1 MKETRLSDT
10 QNAHTIGSARVRV
23 ARAFDE
29 ARALDGQDI
38 FISLADRDRALA
50 GLDADAPLVGWTFA
64 VKDNIDV
71 AGMDS
76 TAGCPS
82 FAYRA
87 HHHATAV
94 AKLLEA
100 GATCVGKTNL
110 DQFATG
116 LVGTRSPYGIPTNP
130 LDGRLA
136 PGGSSSGSAVAV
148 ARGLVDL
155 ALGTDTAG
163 SGRVPAAQCGIV
175 GVKPT
180 PGAIST
186 RGVVP
191 AVRTIDCVS
200 IFAADVAAATRVR
213 QFLEGDD
220 DEAHSRHTGVYGG
233 QIRRLGIPVGT
244 QLVLDGVLE
253 EAAWARTVELASGL
267 AGLELVPVDLDPL
280 IDTGRLLYQG
290 AWVAER
296 FAAVG
301 HHLHHGDVD
310 PVVRAIIEP
319 ARTLSAVDAFQS
331 LYRLAALRRAAA
343 GAWAGV
349 DGLLLP
355 TTPGVATLDEVAA
368 DPIGRNSRLGHY
380 TNGINLLGWCAVAVP
395 GAARADGWP
404 FGVTVAGPAWADDE
418 VARVAAQLAGQGP
431 PTPRLAE
438 GCDVVVV
445 GAHLSGLPLNHQLL
459 SRGAVRVCETTTSPS
474 YRLWAMHGVG
484 GAGGAVPRPALEHV
498 GTGGVALPV
507 EVWRVPWATVGS
519 FLAEIPSPL
528 GLGRVQLADGSDRT
542 GFIAEPRAL
551 HGATDISGYGG
562 WRAYLAQR

>member
-1 MKETRLSDT
+1 MSDRE
-10 QNAHTIGSARVRV
+10 QPDANAMPTLGAARDRV

-29 ARALDGQDI
+29 ARALEGQDI
-38 FISLADRDRALA
+38 FISLADRDAA
-50 GLDADAPLVGWTFA
+50 LDALDPDAPLLGWTFA

-71 AGMDS
+71 AGLDT
-76 TAGCPS
+76 TAACPS

-87 HHHATAV
+87 QQHATAV
-94 AKLLEA
+94 ARLIAA

-116 LVGTRSPYGIPTNP
+116 LVGTRSPYGTPLNP
-130 LDGRLA
+130 RDPALA

-148 ARGLVDL
+148 ARQLVDV

-200 IFAADVAAATRVR
+200 IFATELAAATRVR
-213 QFLEGDD
+213 QLLQGDD
-220 DEAHSRHTGVYGG
+220 LDAYSRPTEGYGG
-233 QIRRLGIPVGT
+233 QIRRLGIPTGT
-244 QLVLDGVLE
+244 QLVLDGPLE
-253 EAAWARTVELASGL
+253 EAAWARTIERAAALADV
-267 AGLELVPVDLDPL
+267 ELVPVDLGPL
-280 IDTGRLLYQG
+280 TDTGRLLYQG

-301 HHLHHGDVD
+301 HHLHHSDVN

-319 ARTLSAVDAFQS
+319 AAALSAVDAFQS
-331 LYRLAALRRAAA
+331 LYRLAELRRAAVS
-343 GAWAGV
+343 AWAGI

-355 TTPGVATLDEVAA
+355 TTPGVATLGEIHA
-368 DPIGRNSRLGHY
+368 DPVGRNSRLGHY
-380 TNGINLLGWCAVAVP
+380 TNGINLLGWCTVAVP
-395 GAARADGWP
+395 GVERADGWP
-404 FGVTVAGPAWADDE
+404 FGVTVAGPSWADDE
-418 VARVAAQLAGQGP
+418 VARIGAELAGQMAP
-431 PTPRLAE
+431 SPVLPE

-445 GAHLSGLPLNHQLL
+445 GAHLSGLALNHQLV
-459 SRGAVRVCETTTSPS
+459 SRGAIRVCATTTSPA
-474 YRLWAMHGVG
+474 YRLWAM
-484 GAGGAVPRPALEHV
+484 AGGAIPRPALEHV
-498 GTGGVALPV
+498 GPGGAALPV

-528 GLGRVQLADGSDRT
+528 GLGRVQLADGSERT

-551 HGATDISGYGG
+551 HGATDITGHGG
-562 WRAYLAQR
+562 WRAFLASR